1 MGLMK
6 WLKGPY
12 SDDEYD
18 EYDDYREEEDTGRRR
33 ERSRE
38 EDREEQPRESR
49 VTASDWQAPAAEP
62 LSAFSLGGL
71 ASGRTGGYGGQNQLA
86 VVKAKGFEDAG
97 GIADHLIAGRAV
109 LLDLESAA
117 PALKRRLL
125 DFLSGVAYTSGGQ
138 IQPASSATYLITPP
152 GVTVMQGVRDS
163 GRMSE
168 QPEGES
174 FKWAL

>member
-1 MGLMK
+1 MGLMT

-18 EYDDYREEEDTGRRR
+18 DYEDEEDTGRRRR

-38 EDREEQPRESR
+38 EQPREPR
-49 VTASDWQAPAAEP
+49 AAASDWQAPAAEP

-71 ASGRTGGYGGQNQLA
+71 GSGRTGGYGGQNQLA

-152 GVTVMQGVRDS
+152 GVTVMRGIRES
-163 GRMSE
+163 GRMPE